1 VISEI
6 SCNCLNNGI
15 LDNNKLSCQHDYRT
29 NVMCEGEA
37 IWNAC
42 LGTTALSVNVDLPS
56 NEVFVPAVSHKML
69 MLKFLV
75 VM

>member
-1 VISEI
+1 
-6 SCNCLNNGI
+6 
-15 LDNNKLSCQHDYRT
+15 
-29 NVMCEGEA
+29 MCEGEA

>member
-1 VISEI
+1 
-6 SCNCLNNGI
+6 
-15 LDNNKLSCQHDYRT
+15 
-29 NVMCEGEA
+29 MCEGEA

-69 MLKFLV
+69 MLKFFGCNV
-75 VM
+75 ISRISNMKKVNISIISGYKYVIY